1 MEKKDFTI
9 LVADD
14 DDVARDVVTSLLTQE
29 GYPVVSANDGLG
41 AIRIL
46 GAHDIRLV
54 VTDLKMPGAS
64 GIEVLRHAVKGRE
77 DTSVIIVTAYGG
89 LDTTLEAIKEGAF
102 DYLTKPFRIKQL
114 LFAVQ
119 RAHERAA
126 LLGENKELR
135 KFLRD
140 TYRDFDLMKAV
151 VGARNPELTLSW
163 IGRMDR
169 LVASQI
175 MSSEEVEILKR
186 RILNGN
192 GKT

>member
-1 MEKKDFTI
+1 MKKKDFKI

-46 GAHDIRLV
+46 GTHDIRLV

-64 GIEVLRHAVKGRE
+64 GIEVLRHAMNGSE
-77 DTSVIIVTAYGG
+77 DIAVIIVTAYGG

-126 LLGENKELR
+126 LLSENKELR

-140 TYRDFDLMKAV
+140 TYRDFDLMRTV

-175 MSSEEVEILKR
+175 MFSEEVEVLKK

>member
-151 VGARNPELTLSW
+151 VGARNPDLTLSW
-163 IGRMDR
+163 IGRMDK